1 MALVRNETDSRIRY
15 LSTSYVGTAAVTTQ
29 LPPVMM
35 AGLPAASVY
44 IANVC
49 TAAVH
54 YDVKGCYDKEAATA
68 YWYSIVSGT
77 AAVNEVTCIGPMGGG
92 KNTSSLGNCHRYL
105 TVEYFATAA
114 TSGGFIVQLGVW

>member
-1 MALVRNETDSRIRY
+1 MALVRNETDSRVTY
-15 LSTSYVGTAAVTTQ
+15 LSTSDVLTIALTTQ

-44 IANVC
+44 IANIC

-54 YDVKGCYDKEAATA
+54 YDVKGGYDREAATA

-92 KNTSSLGNCHRYL
+92 KNTSSLGNCHMYL
-105 TVEYFATAA
+105 TVEYFASVA
-114 TSGGFIVQLGVW
+114 TSGLFTLQLGAW